1 MESLTLLQ
9 SIPGPLDTQLGRLLL
24 ALLVVAVI
32 VVVGRAVLSLAW
44 KLLWIAI
51 VVVGAVFAL
60 GVIGVV

>member
-1 MESLTLLQ
+1 MEPLTLLQ
-9 SIPGPLDTQLGRLLL
+9 SIPEPLDTQFGRLLI

-51 VVVGAVFAL
+51 VVVGALFGLSIL
-60 GVIGVV
+60 GVV